1 MTRGWVTF
9 ATVAASASLLLTAC
23 DTKNYVAGIDRSGT
37 PYAIVTRGPITAFGS
52 IFVNGVE
59 YETSN
64 AAVTFKEAPSTEN
77 DLAIGHIVTVR
88 GTDNGDGTGSADEIE
103 FETNVQGPVDS
114 INIGANA
121 LVVMGQAVELDGLTS
136 LGGFAPADIN
146 GVDIGEIV
154 EVSGFVGA
162 NGIIRAT
169 RVAALPANSEL
180 EVIGTIA
187 NLDGVARTYEI
198 GTLSVDYSTAS
209 VDGFSGAGPTEGDS
223 VETEGSMLSNGV
235 LVAQQVEF
243 RAEGL
248 GGNDGE
254 EGEVEGLI
262 SRFIDPTD
270 FDVDGVACATNS
282 STDYEGGT
290 ETDLQLNVKIQV
302 EGTFDSAGILVAS
315 KIEVKDGGAVQLNAK
330 VQVVDSANAVLVVGD
345 RRISIQPN
353 TRLEDLSAAKER
365 YFSPSRLR
373 VGDQVDITG
382 QLVGDEIVA
391 TSLVRTEAK

>member
-1 MTRGWVTF
+1 VTRGWVTF
-9 ATVAASASLLLTAC
+9 ATVAASAGLLLTAC

-37 PYAIVTRGPITAFGS
+37 PSAVVTRGPITAFGS

-64 AAVTFKEAPSTEN
+64 AAITFKEAPSTEN

-88 GTDNGDGTGSADEIE
+88 GTGNGDGTGSADEIE

-114 INIGANA
+114 INIGANT
-121 LVVMGQAVELDGLTS
+121 LIIMGQAVELDGLTS
-136 LGGFAPADIN
+136 FGGFTPADIN
-146 GVDIGEIV
+146 GVDMGEIV

-162 NGIIRAT
+162 NGVIRAT
-169 RVAALPANSEL
+169 RVAALPASSEL

-187 NLDGVARTYEI
+187 NLDGVAQTYEI

-209 VDGFSGAGPTEGDS
+209 VDGFSGAGPAEGDS
-223 VETEGSMLSNGV
+223 VETEGSTLSNGV
-235 LVAQQVEF
+235 LIAQQVEF

-262 SRFIDPTD
+262 SRFVDPTD
-270 FDVDGVACATNS
+270 FGVDGVACTTNS

-290 ETDLQLNVKIQV
+290 EADLQPNVKIQV

-330 VQVVDSANAVLVVGD
+330 VQIVDSANAALVVGD
-345 RRISIQPN
+345 RRISILPN
-353 TRLEDLSAAKER
+353 TRLEDLSAAEER

-373 VGDQVDITG
+373 VGDQVDVTG
-382 QLVGDEIVA
+382 KLVGDEIVA